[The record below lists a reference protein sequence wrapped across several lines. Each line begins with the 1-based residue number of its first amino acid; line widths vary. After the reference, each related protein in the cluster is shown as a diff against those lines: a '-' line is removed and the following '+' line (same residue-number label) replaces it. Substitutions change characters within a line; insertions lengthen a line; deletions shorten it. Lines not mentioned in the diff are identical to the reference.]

1 MSEYVIELGKKSK
14 EASVILN
21 KADTLTKDNF
31 FEILIKNLNK
41 KREIIKKENEID
53 IKAGEKKGL
62 TKAFLDRLL
71 LTDARIDGMVEAIEV
86 VKNFRDPIGEI
97 VEGFRHKNG
106 MEIKKVRV
114 PLGVIAMIYE
124 SRPNVSIDASILCLK
139 ASNAVILRGGSD
151 SINSNKVLVNIVR
164 ESLEEAGLPKDA
176 VILMERTEREYVNE
190 LLTLNDYVDV
200 VIPRGG
206 KGLKKAIIENATIPV
221 IETGAGVCHVYV
233 DEYGQLE
240 KAKNI
245 IFNAKTQRPGVCN
258 AIETVLIHKDKVE
271 EFLPEI
277 AKVLK
282 EKNVELRLDK
292 EAIKFVQDAKEAI
305 EEDWDTEY
313 LDLILSIK
321 TVSNI
326 EEAIE
331 HINRYSTKHSDAI
344 ITENFENANKFSREV
359 DSACVYVNAST
370 RFTDGG
376 EFGFGGEIGISTQ
389 KLHARGPMGIR
400 ELTSLKYVISG
411 NGQVR
416 G

>member
-1 MSEYVIELGKKSK
+1 MTYIEDLGFRAKK
-14 EASVILN
+14 ASTELN
-21 KADTLTKDNF
+21 RIDSNTKDKF
-31 FEILIKNLNK
+31 FGKLIENLDKN
-41 KREIIKKENEID
+41 REIIKERNAID
-53 IKAGEKKGL
+53 IKEGEKKGL

-71 LTDARIDGMVEAIEV
+71 LTDARIDGMIEAIET
-86 VKNFRDPIGEI
+86 VKSFRDPIGEI
-97 VEGFRHKNG
+97 VEGFPHKKG

-114 PLGVIAMIYE
+114 PLGVIAMIFE

-139 ASNAVILRGGSD
+139 SSNAVILRGGSD
-151 SINSNKVLVNIVR
+151 SINSNKVLVDLVR
-164 ESLEEAGLPKDA
+164 ETLEQVGMPKDA
-176 VILMERTEREYVNE
+176 VILVEKTEREYVNE
-190 LLTLNDYVDV
+190 FLTLNKYIDV

-206 KGLKKAIIENATIPV
+206 KGLKKAIIDNATIPV

-233 DEYGQLE
+233 DSDASLE

-245 IFNAKTQRPGVCN
+245 IVNAKTQRPGVCN
-258 AIETVLIHKDKVE
+258 AIETVLIHRDRIKD
-271 EFLPEI
+271 FLPEI

-282 EKNVELRLDK
+282 EKNVELRID
-292 EAIKFVQDAKEAI
+292 ENGIKFVEEAKLAI

-321 TVSNI
+321 TVDSV

-331 HINRYSTKHSDAI
+331 HINKYSTKHSDAI
-344 ITENFENANKFSREV
+344 ITEDFDKATKFTKEV

-389 KLHARGPMGIR
+389 KLHARGPMGVR

-411 NGQVR
+411 NGQIR
-416 G
+416 